1 MPSPDR
7 LDAYVWAITEP
18 AARHARRAVYL
29 MHPEAWAFVQ
39 GLVLEHQHIGHVVEL
54 GSRNFNGSIRP
65 LFADALSYTGVDIL
79 PGYGVDVVA
88 DAAAFSPET
97 RARSHPVLR
106 DARAHAAALRTSSSM
121 PRRILAPG
129 GQLVVTCATDPRAP
143 HSAIDGGELYVNE
156 YYANVPPDDLA
167 RWIEQAGLTLICHQV
182 HVPRGDLYAVAQKP
196 EGAR

>member
-1 MPSPDR
+1 
-7 LDAYVWAITEP
+7 
-18 AARHARRAVYL
+18 

-39 GLVLEHQHIGHVVEL
+39 GLERHHVGHVVEL

-88 DAAAFSPET
+88 DAAAFSPDVWPDLIVCCET
-97 RARSHPVLR
+97 LEHTPRGQDIVSN
-106 DARAHAAALRTSSSM
+106 AA
-121 PRRILAPG
+121 RILAPG

-143 HSAIDGGELYVNE
+143 HSAIDGNALIADE
-156 YYANVPPDDLA
+156 YYANVPPADLA

-182 HVPRGDLYAVAQKP
+182 HVPRGDLYAVAEKP
-196 EGAR
+196 KGAR